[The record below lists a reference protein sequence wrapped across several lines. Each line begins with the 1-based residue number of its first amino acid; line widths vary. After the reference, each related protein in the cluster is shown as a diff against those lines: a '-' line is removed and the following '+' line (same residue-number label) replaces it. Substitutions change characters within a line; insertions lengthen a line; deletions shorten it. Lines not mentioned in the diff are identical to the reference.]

1 MFSEKE
7 EKVYELQKFILS
19 HLYEKLT
26 LENLAA
32 QVGLSEWQCY
42 RSFKEAAGISIA
54 DYIRRARLSEAA
66 RKLKEEKKKVLD
78 VALEAGYDSTDGF
91 QRAFFTEFGCNP
103 AEYEKSDISI
113 LSYVPY
119 DIKYRSKD

>member
-32 QVGLSEWQCY
+32 KSGLSEWQCY
-42 RSFKEAAGISIA
+42 RSFKEVAGISIA
-54 DYIRRARLSEAA
+54 DYIRRARLSEAE
-66 RKLKEEKKKVLD
+66 RKLREEKKKVLD

-91 QRAFFTEFGCNP
+91 QRAFFTEFG
-103 AEYEKSDISI
+103 KSS
-113 LSYVPY
+113 PW
-119 DIKYRSKD
+119 

>member
-32 QVGLSEWQCY
+32 KSGLSE
-42 RSFKEAAGISIA
+42 
-54 DYIRRARLSEAA
+54 
-66 RKLKEEKKKVLD
+66 
-78 VALEAGYDSTDGF
+78 
-91 QRAFFTEFGCNP
+91 
-103 AEYEKSDISI
+103 
-113 LSYVPY
+113 
-119 DIKYRSKD
+119 